1 MLIRKIRIKNNY
13 IFIDI
18 CGQSQNRTADPLFF
32 SQVVTYN
39 IYMKRI
45 YTFGHE
51 QVERNITVGD
61 IISNKD
67 NSVKMTQVTAANQEE
82 AEIIANQ
89 DIDMIIT
96 GSDWYKDVRKGAPNT
111 FITAALFAG
120 RFITNEEIL
129 RGAFDVMMAGADSVL
144 TPRSFDIV
152 EMLAKE
158 GMQVQGHVGMVPS
171 MATKYGGI
179 RTVGKTADE
188 AMSILKDMKRLED
201 AGAFAAEVECVA
213 EDALIEIKK
222 YTSLVINSLGSGSG
236 GDVMFLFFEDICGET
251 TGIKMPR
258 HAKSWGNGIEIKEKL
273 NTERAKAVK
282 GFKDDVDSGSY
293 PSSEHTVEML
303 PGEKDNLLEQLD
315 SL

>member
-1 MLIRKIRIKNNY
+1 M
-13 IFIDI
+13 
-18 CGQSQNRTADPLFF
+18 STPLFF
-32 SQVVTYN
+32 RHWLTYN
-39 IYMKRI
+39 VYMKRI

-61 IISNKD
+61 MLKNKQK
-67 NSVKMTQVTAANQEE
+67 NIKMTQVTAGNAEE

-96 GSDWYKDVRKGAPNT
+96 GSDWYEDVRRGAPNT

-129 RGAFDVMMAGADSVL
+129 RGAFEVMMKGADSVL
-144 TPRSFDIV
+144 TPRSFDVV

-188 AMSILKDMKRLED
+188 ALNVLKDMKRLEN
-201 AGAFAAEVECVA
+201 AGAFGAEVECVA
-213 EDALIEIKK
+213 EDALIELKK
-222 YTSLVINSLGSGSG
+222 HTSLVLNSLGSGTG

-251 TGIKMPR
+251 NGIKMPR
-258 HAKSWGNGIEIKEKL
+258 HAKSWGNGKSIKEEL
-273 NTERAKAVK
+273 NKERAKAIK
-282 GFKDDVDSGSY
+282 RFKTEVENMTYPDSD
-293 PSSEHTVEML
+293 HVVEML
-303 PGEKDNLLEQLD
+303 PGEKDILLEKLD

>member
-1 MLIRKIRIKNNY
+1 MSTL
-13 IFIDI
+13 
-18 CGQSQNRTADPLFF
+18 LFF
-32 SQVVTYN
+32 RHWLTYN
-39 IYMKRI
+39 VYMKRI

-61 IISNKD
+61 MIKNKQK
-67 NSVKMTQVTAANQEE
+67 NIKMTQVTAGNAEE

-96 GSDWYKDVRKGAPNT
+96 GSDWYEDVRRGAPNT

-129 RGAFDVMMAGADSVL
+129 RGAFEVMMKGADSVL
-144 TPRSFDIV
+144 TPRSFDVV

-188 AMSILKDMKRLED
+188 ALNVLKDMKRLEN
-201 AGAFAAEVECVA
+201 AGAFGAEVECVA
-213 EDALIEIKK
+213 EDALIELKK
-222 YTSLVINSLGSGSG
+222 HTSLVLNSLGSGTG

-251 TGIKMPR
+251 NGIKMPR
-258 HAKSWGNGIEIKEKL
+258 HAKSWGNGKSIKEEL
-273 NTERAKAVK
+273 NKERAKAIK
-282 GFKDDVDSGSY
+282 GFKTEVENMTYPDSD
-293 PSSEHTVEML
+293 HVVEML
-303 PGEKDNLLEQLD
+303 PGEKDILIEKLD
-315 SL
+315 SQ

>member
-1 MLIRKIRIKNNY
+1 
-13 IFIDI
+13 
-18 CGQSQNRTADPLFF
+18 
-32 SQVVTYN
+32 
-39 IYMKRI
+39 MKRI

-61 IISNKD
+61 MIKNKQK
-67 NSVKMTQVTAANQEE
+67 NIKMTQVTAGNAEE

-96 GSDWYKDVRKGAPNT
+96 GSDWYEDVRRGAPNT

-129 RGAFDVMMAGADSVL
+129 RGAFEVMMKGADSVL
-144 TPRSFDIV
+144 TPRSFDVV

-188 AMSILKDMKRLED
+188 ALNVLKDMKRLEN
-201 AGAFAAEVECVA
+201 AGAFGAEVECVA
-213 EDALIEIKK
+213 EDALIELKK
-222 YTSLVINSLGSGSG
+222 HTSLILNSLGSGTG

-251 TGIKMPR
+251 NGIKMPR
-258 HAKSWGNGIEIKEKL
+258 HAKSWGNGKSIKEEL
-273 NTERAKAVK
+273 NKERAKAIK
-282 GFKDDVDSGSY
+282 GFKTEVQNMTYPDSD
-293 PSSEHTVEML
+293 HVVEML
-303 PGEKDNLLEQLD
+303 PGEKDILLEKLD

>member
-1 MLIRKIRIKNNY
+1 
-13 IFIDI
+13 
-18 CGQSQNRTADPLFF
+18 
-32 SQVVTYN
+32 
-39 IYMKRI
+39 MKRI

-61 IISNKD
+61 MLKNKQK
-67 NSVKMTQVTAANQEE
+67 NIKMTQVTAGNAEE

-96 GSDWYKDVRKGAPNT
+96 GSDWYEDVRRGAPNT

-129 RGAFDVMMAGADSVL
+129 RGAFEVMMKGADSVL
-144 TPRSFDIV
+144 TPRSFDVV

-188 AMSILKDMKRLED
+188 ALNVLKDMKRLEN
-201 AGAFAAEVECVA
+201 AGAFGAEVECVA
-213 EDALIEIKK
+213 EDALIELKK
-222 YTSLVINSLGSGSG
+222 HTSLVLNSLGSGTG

-251 TGIKMPR
+251 NGIKMPR
-258 HAKSWGNGIEIKEKL
+258 HAKSWGNGKSIKDEL
-273 NTERAKAVK
+273 NKERAKAIK
-282 GFKDDVDSGSY
+282 GFKTEVENMTYPDSD
-293 PSSEHTVEML
+293 HVVEML
-303 PGEKDNLLEQLD
+303 PGEKDILLEKLD

>member
-1 MLIRKIRIKNNY
+1 
-13 IFIDI
+13 
-18 CGQSQNRTADPLFF
+18 
-32 SQVVTYN
+32 
-39 IYMKRI
+39 MKRI

-61 IISNKD
+61 MIKNKQK
-67 NSVKMTQVTAANQEE
+67 NIKMTQVTAGNAEE
-82 AEIIANQ
+82 AEIIASQ

-96 GSDWYKDVRKGAPNT
+96 GSDWYEDVRRGAPNT

-129 RGAFDVMMAGADSVL
+129 RGAFEVMMKGADSVL
-144 TPRSFDIV
+144 TPRSFDVV

-188 AMSILKDMKRLED
+188 AIGILKDMKRLED
-201 AGAFAAEVECVA
+201 AGAFGAEVECVA
-213 EDALIEIKK
+213 EDALNEIKK
-222 YTSLVINSLGSGSG
+222 HTSLVINSLGSGSG

-251 TGIKMPR
+251 AGIKMPR
-258 HAKSWGNGIEIKEKL
+258 HAKSWGDGQKIKDKL
-273 NTERAKAVK
+273 NEERSKAIK
-282 GFKDDVDSGSY
+282 GFKDDVDSGNFPNSN
-293 PSSEHTVEML
+293 HTVDML
-303 PGEKDNLLEQLD
+303 PGEKDVLLEKLD